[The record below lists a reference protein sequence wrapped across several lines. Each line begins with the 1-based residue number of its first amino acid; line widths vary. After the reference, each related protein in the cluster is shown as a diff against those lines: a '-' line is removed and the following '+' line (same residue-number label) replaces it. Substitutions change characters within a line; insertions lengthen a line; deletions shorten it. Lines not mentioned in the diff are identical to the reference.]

1 MATNDDQLARLL
13 KRAAAEA
20 APEPIEPLA
29 APRADEVI
37 RAWRAAR
44 STPAAE
50 ETPWLGFAWRG
61 VAAASVVML
70 ATFSL
75 YLSSPEAAVI
85 TLADD
90 ASANDPELAVA
101 DSATLLALQP

>member
-13 KRAAAEA
+13 KRAAAQTQ
-20 APEPIEPLA
+20 PEPIEPLA
-29 APRADEVI
+29 AARADAVI
-37 RAWRAAR
+37 RAWRASR
-44 STPAAE
+44 SKPAAE

-61 VAAASVVML
+61 VAAACAVML

-75 YLSSPEAAVI
+75 YLSSPESSAIA
-85 TLADD
+85 LAD
-90 ASANDPELAVA
+90 ATNSADPELAIS